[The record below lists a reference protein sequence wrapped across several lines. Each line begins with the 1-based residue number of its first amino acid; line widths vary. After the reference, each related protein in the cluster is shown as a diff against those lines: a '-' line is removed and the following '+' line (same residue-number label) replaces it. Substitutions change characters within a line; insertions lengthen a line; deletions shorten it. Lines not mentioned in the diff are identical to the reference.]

1 MTDKK
6 KRKVLFTAG
15 AHGDRV
21 RAVVDTTEDRVVVYF
36 RDADRVERKR
46 KFRTTKEGRAE
57 AVAFAQGWHAERE
70 RMIAESKRA
79 SVPAPITVGQ
89 LWDAFRAAE
98 FSENAGEG
106 LRKAT
111 QTSYEQHF
119 KRFMVFVGKHTAAEA
134 IKVPKLAEMRKEER
148 DAGRALN
155 QTRQTMN
162 VVRIV
167 FRWGIENELLA
178 HSPLAVMRWKTRKD
192 APKPLAP
199 DEYTT
204 EEFEKLLAAV
214 DKDDTRQWRVWVFLM
229 LVGHYGQRANA
240 VLHLRWRDI
249 DVANDTITWPA
260 RYQKQGVD
268 LVRPLL
274 WEAWSA
280 LLVAKAQR
288 ERVATFRKLKHH
300 QNPLA
305 SAARLDEADWVLF
318 AERDKAQPMSY
329 QSMHYHLQQAEARA
343 KVAHKPYRM
352 AHGFRRMV
360 VGNVIEATGDR
371 MLGLEVVGD
380 KDPKVLVSY
389 DRRLEQRVEQG
400 LAAVSTTGGSGAP
413 ESEASRNR
421 PDAPE
426 TATAPVEAGAVN
438 TENMETYK

>member
-1 MTDKK
+1 MTIKN
-6 KRKVLFTAG
+6 KRRELFRAG
-15 AHGDRV
+15 RHGDMV
-21 RAVVDTTEDRVVVYF
+21 RAVLDTREDRAIVYY
-36 RDADRVERKR
+36 RDADGVEHKR
-46 KFRTTKEGRAE
+46 KFAATKEGRAE
-57 AVAFAQGWHAERE
+57 AIAFAQGWHAERE
-70 RMIAESKRA
+70 RMVQERKAA
-79 SVPAPITVGQ
+79 NAPAAITVRQ
-89 LWDAFRAAE
+89 LWDAFKASE
-98 FSENAGEG
+98 FSDEAGEG

-111 QTSYEQHF
+111 QISYAQHF
-119 KRFMVFVGKHTAAEA
+119 KRFELYVGKDRIAETV
-134 IKVPKLAEMRKEER
+134 KVPELATMRKEER
-148 DAGRALN
+148 AEGRALN

-167 FRWGIENELLA
+167 FRWGIEHELLA

-192 APKPLAP
+192 AQKPLAP

-204 EEFEKLLAAV
+204 AEFEKILAAV
-214 DKDDTRQWRVWVFLM
+214 DKDDTRQWRAWVFLM

-249 DVANDTITWPA
+249 DTEADTITWPA

-300 QNPLA
+300 TNALA
-305 SAARLDEADWVLF
+305 AAERLDEADWVLF

-329 QSMHYHLQQAEARA
+329 QSMHYHLMKAEERA
-343 KVAHKPYRM
+343 GVEPKPYRK

-389 DRRLEQRVEQG
+389 DRRLKARVEQG
-400 LAAVSTTGGSGAP
+400 LAAVTTTGASGS
-413 ESEASRNR
+413 EVSRKR
-421 PDAPE
+421 PDVPE
-426 TATAPVEAGAVN
+426 TETAPVEAGAVS
-438 TENMETYK
+438 TETTEGYNG

>member
-1 MTDKK
+1 MTSAK
-6 KRKVLFTAG
+6 KRRELYRAG
-15 AHGDRV
+15 RHGDMV
-21 RAVVDTTEDRVVVYF
+21 RAVLDAKDDRAIVYY
-36 RDADRVERKR
+36 RDADGIEHKK
-46 KFRTTKEGRAE
+46 KFASTKEGRAE
-57 AVAFAQGWHAERE
+57 AIAFAQGWHAERDRMAQE
-70 RMIAESKRA
+70 RLAASK
-79 SVPAPITVGQ
+79 PAPITVRA
-89 LWDAFRAAE
+89 LWTAFKNSE
-98 FSENAGEG
+98 FSDNVGEG

-111 QTSYEQHF
+111 QISYAQHW
-119 KRFMVFVGKHTAAEA
+119 KRFELYVGKDRTAES
-134 IKVPKLAEMRKEER
+134 IKVPELAAMRKEER
-148 DAGRALN
+148 AQERALN

-167 FRWGIENELLA
+167 FRWGIEHELLT

-204 EEFEKLLAAV
+204 EEFERLLLAV
-214 DKDDTRQWRVWVFLM
+214 DRGDTRQWRAWVFLM

-240 VLHLRWRDI
+240 VLHLRWEDI
-249 DVANDTITWPA
+249 DAEAGTITWPA

-288 ERVATFRKLKHH
+288 ARVATFRKLAHH
-300 QNPLA
+300 TNPLA
-305 SAARLDEADWVLF
+305 SAERMEEADWVLF
-318 AERDKAQPMSY
+318 AERDKAKAMSY
-329 QSMHYHLQQAEARA
+329 QSMHYHLSEAETRA
-343 KVAHKPYRM
+343 GVEPKPYRK

-389 DRRLEQRVEQG
+389 DRRLKERVEKG
-400 LAAVSTTGGSGAP
+400 LAAVTTTGGSAAP
-413 ESEASRNR
+413 DAEPSRKR
-421 PDAPE
+421 PDVPE
-426 TATAPVEAGAVN
+426 TATASVEADAVTN
-438 TENMETYK
+438 TTTEA